1 MHSPFLFNISTLYT
15 YIYKY
20 INNYFIYFKR
30 GFILGTELSSSRVA
44 LNVSIASVGVI
55 IEESNEK

>member
-1 MHSPFLFNISTLYT
+1 MFKDYFN
-15 YIYKY
+15 
-20 INNYFIYFKR
+20 YFKR

-44 LNVSIASVGVI
+44 LNVSRASVGVI